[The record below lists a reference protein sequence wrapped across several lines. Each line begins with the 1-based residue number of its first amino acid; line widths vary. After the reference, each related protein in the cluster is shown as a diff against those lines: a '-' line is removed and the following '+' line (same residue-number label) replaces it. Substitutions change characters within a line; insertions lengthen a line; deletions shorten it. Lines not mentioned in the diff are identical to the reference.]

1 MRIET
6 RVEPTGVVTLVVG
19 GTLNA
24 AAIADLDRS
33 LAHAR
38 ALREPVVLDLR
49 EVALIDR
56 PTLKY
61 LIDVKQSD
69 VGLVICPD
77 YVEHWIER
85 ESTRE
90 PAREA

>member
-6 RVEPTGVVTLVVG
+6 RIEPTGVVTLAVG

-24 AAIADLDRS
+24 AAIADLDR
-33 LAHAR
+33 AIDGAR
-38 ALREPVVLDLR
+38 RLQQPIVLDLS

-61 LIDVKQSD
+61 LIDVKHD
-69 VGLVICPD
+69 IRLVVCPD
-77 YVEHWIER
+77 YVEHWLDR
-85 ESTRE
+85 ESARGVGRE
-90 PAREA
+90 G